1 MKNGAMGSTGLLAAA
16 DWLDP
21 LEQHVRAADSAGAA
35 RAGSHRGARRSAAR
49 TRRGGD
55 ADSILVSEA
64 RRQATA
70 ADYIAEMIGCRRMR
84 WLGSSCAG
92 DRVWPRRAAYIIL
105 HATALP
111 ETD

>member
-35 RAGSHRGARRSAAR
+35 RAGSHRGARTSAAR

-55 ADSILVSEA
+55 ADSIRCQKQDD
-64 RRQATA
+64 RRLQQIT
-70 ADYIAEMIGCRRMR
+70 
-84 WLGSSCAG
+84 
-92 DRVWPRRAAYIIL
+92 
-105 HATALP
+105 
-111 ETD
+111 